1 MHQVATAL
9 LFDRNGQL
17 LIYLRDNKPEISFP
31 GYWDL
36 FGGRVEP
43 GETPEQALV
52 REVEEE
58 LGIKI
63 DNYTLYKTY
72 ESHTEARP
80 NVKYVYVVHIP
91 QAAGELTLYEGQYH
105 IGINLADRRNYAF
118 ANILG
123 NILDDYGASVV

>member
-43 GETPEQALV
+43 DETPEQALV
-52 REVEEE
+52 RELNEE
-58 LGIKI
+58 LGITI
-63 DNYTLYKTY
+63 SNYKLYKTY
-72 ESHTEARP
+72 ESPTEARP
-80 NVKYVYVVHIP
+80 NVKHVYVVHIP
-91 QAAGELTLYEGQYH
+91 EAAGELTLYEGQYH
-105 IGINLADRRNYAF
+105 IGINLNERHNYAF

-123 NILDDYGASVV
+123 SILDDYAASVF